1 MAESLFPSLTKVLGK
16 ELGPSVKSNWNYNW
30 DWSLLTVVKI
40 QNRKFGLFDSNNRYK
55 PLRLKLTELSKEN
68 LCLEPQ
74 TKTHMEDYQSISRH
88 VEGIG
93 LGGGHDGATGRVG
106 AKRDSKDAMSMM
118 TVMKEFVRDEDL
130 AKLWDKTIEL
140 QQGFV
145 DGLKMKS
152 GEKLAFVVQRF
163 YNKDKVQVLGE
174 ASLGGIFGITAFSFV
189 DVSYE
194 SQKSGIKSFI
204 IPENKTFGFV
214 LQEMQLDG
222 NTLRFRL
229 AMFSVIQSM
238 TLSCKLTTLAQDMIG
253 KLEKNVDVWQSLAGC
268 GHLLPKLTVVLEEG
282 CSLIQ
287 LEDTLDRILD
297 GEIQP
302 EGAGASF
309 MDLVSAASR
318 EQTGA
323 LQLLVCALAD
333 LPEKI
338 PAALVKSGPETLDH
352 IMEIMEHLKAGA
364 AEVPE
369 SLVRPLLEKE
379 QLCWVGSFLK
389 SGRYMKKPETN
400 QDDHPPAQLEA
411 LYISVRGISE
421 MLQAEQKL

>member
-1 MAESLFPSLTKVLGK
+1 
-16 ELGPSVKSNWNYNW
+16 
-30 DWSLLTVVKI
+30 
-40 QNRKFGLFDSNNRYK
+40 
-55 PLRLKLTELSKEN
+55 
-68 LCLEPQ
+68 
-74 TKTHMEDYQSISRH
+74 
-88 VEGIG
+88 
-93 LGGGHDGATGRVG
+93 
-106 AKRDSKDAMSMM
+106 
-118 TVMKEFVRDEDL
+118 MKEFVRDEDL
-130 AKLWDKTIEL
+130 AKLRHKTIEL
-140 QQGFV
+140 EQGFV
-145 DGLKMKS
+145 DGLKMES

-174 ASLGGIFGITAFSFV
+174 ASFGGIFGITAFSFV
-189 DVSYE
+189 DVSDE

-222 NTLRFRL
+222 NTVRFRL
-229 AMFSVIQSM
+229 AMFSVTKLM
-238 TLSCKLTTLAQDMIG
+238 GTCKQTTLAQDMIG

-309 MDLVSAASR
+309 MDLVSSASR
-318 EQTGA
+318 EQAGA

-389 SGRYMKKPETN
+389 SGRYMKRPETN
-400 QDDHPPAQLEA
+400 QDDHPPAQLVA